1 MSKKIKDSV
10 KFDDKNF
17 NIGTKLGQELIDKSI
32 SKFGYREASVL
43 DKHGNIIGG
52 NKRTQSALDNG
63 ITDIEIIKADKGKVY
78 ALQFDDI
85 DLDSPEGR
93 ELALALNATAKEN
106 INFDEAMIFETIGDD
121 IAMEWGFEVLID
133 LDGERNKDDSNF
145 NKSANS
151 YLNNSIRQIV
161 LYYDIETHTSVLESL
176 QKIAT
181 DFDIESDN
189 SETIQKL
196 IEFYESKNNQ
206 G

>member
-1 MSKKIKDSV
+1 MSKKIKDFV

-17 NIGTKLGQELIDKSI
+17 NIGTELGEELINKSI

-63 ITDIEIIKADKGKVY
+63 ITDIEIIKAEKGKVY

-106 INFDEAMIFETIGDD
+106 INFDESMIFETIGDD
-121 IAMEWGFEVLID
+121 IAIEWGFEVEID
-133 LDGERNKDDSNF
+133 LQGERNKDDSNF

>member
-121 IAMEWGFEVLID
+121 IAMEWGFEV
-133 LDGERNKDDSNF
+133 DSNDYIDY
-145 NKSANS
+145 S
-151 YLNNSIRQIV
+151 
-161 LYYDIETHTSVLESL
+161 
-176 QKIAT
+176 
-181 DFDIESDN
+181 
-189 SETIQKL
+189 
-196 IEFYESKNNQ
+196 SKNKELNANDFNNQ
-206 G
+206 KYTIKLEFTEEEYNIVKDKLQELNKTPEKILYDTLISL

>member
-17 NIGTKLGQELIDKSI
+17 NIGTELGQELIDKSI
-32 SKFGYREASVL
+32 AKFGYREASVL

-63 ITDIEIIKADKGKVY
+63 ITDIEIIKAEKGKVY